1 MAKEKSTTTPL
12 MKQYNELKAQHPDT
26 ILLFRV
32 GDFYETF
39 GEDAI
44 ETSKILNITLTKRG
58 GGDDNPLAGFPHHA
72 IDTYLPKFL
81 REGKKVAICEQ
92 LEDPKSVK
100 GLVKR
105 GVVEIATP
113 ALTFC
118 EQSMQ
123 GNRNNF
129 LAAIH
134 YTNSVI
140 GSAFLDLSTG
150 DFFVSEGSLQDVDK
164 IIRSFAPSEIIV
176 QKKYLRNLEAS
187 NFNIKS
193 VKTYEDWVFTKDFAY
208 EILNSQFDTLS
219 LKGFGVEKMENSVI
233 AAGAIMNYLK
243 ETMHN
248 ELNHICSIKKI
259 DNSNYMWLDGFTIK
273 NLELIYAHNGTSLF
287 DILNCCSTHMGSR
300 LLQRWIVLPL
310 IDKSQIDWRLNIVE
324 SFFEDNN
331 LRENT
336 ATSLS
341 CIGDLERLV
350 SKLAMMKVQ
359 PNELLAL
366 KNVLKEIL
374 SIKNDLSASSYSHI
388 QELSQRLIICD
399 DLNELLE
406 KYISPTAPNNIS
418 KGGAIASGVDEEL
431 DYYRRINTDAKQLIN
446 DILKR
451 EIENTGIT
459 SLKINYNNVFGYYI
473 EVTNVHKD
481 KVPET
486 WIRKQTLTNAE
497 RYITEELKDL
507 EVKIINATEFVSK
520 KEYAIYY
527 ELLEQ
532 LKKWIEPL
540 QKNANILSQI
550 DCLLSFAI
558 VARHNKY
565 TKPQITEDFTLNIT
579 EGRHPVIEKT
589 LPIGSQYISN
599 DIYLDKENS
608 QIGII
613 TGPNM
618 SGKSA
623 YLRQTALIV
632 LMAQIGC
639 FVPAQTAQI
648 GIVDKIF
655 TRVGASDNL
664 SAGESTFM
672 VEMNETAC
680 ILNNLSERSLVLLDE
695 IGRGTSTYD
704 GVSIAWAIGEY
715 LHENKTSPKTLFAT
729 HYHELTALADKFKRV
744 KNLHVKVKEQ
754 GKKVIFLRKISEGS
768 SQKSFGIHVARLAG
782 MPKEVLKTSETM
794 LELLENSSQTKQS
807 LQEAVKSQ
815 EKEKSMQ
822 LSFIQLEDPLLL
834 QLRDE
839 ILSTDIDNLTPIEC
853 LVKLH
858 DIKKMLEKI

>member
-1 MAKEKSTTTPL
+1 MAKEKTSTTPL
-12 MKQYNELKAQHPDT
+12 MRQYNELKAQHPDT

-44 ETSKILNITLTKRG
+44 ETSKILSITLTKRG

-164 IIRSFAPSEIIV
+164 IIRSFAPNEIIV

-208 EILNSQFDTLS
+208 ETLNSQFDTLS

-310 IDKSQIDWRLNIVE
+310 IDKAQIDWRLNIVE

-336 ATSLS
+336 AESLS

-366 KNVLKEIL
+366 KSVLKEIL
-374 SIKNDLSASSYSHI
+374 SIKDALSVSTYSHI
-388 QELSQRLIICD
+388 QELSQKLIICD

-486 WIRKQTLTNAE
+486 WVRKQTLTNAE

-507 EVKIINATEFVSK
+507 EVKILNATEFVSK

-550 DCLLSFAI
+550 DCLLAFAT
-558 VARHNKY
+558 VAKHNKY
-565 TKPQITEDFTLNIT
+565 TKPQITEDYTLNIT

-715 LHENKTSPKTLFAT
+715 LHENKISPKTLFAT

-794 LELLENSSQTKQS
+794 LALLENSSQTKQS
-807 LQEAVKSQ
+807 IQETVKSQ

-839 ILSTDIDNLTPIEC
+839 ILSTDIDNLTPVEC

>member
-366 KNVLKEIL
+366 KSVLKEIL
-374 SIKNDLSASSYSHI
+374 SIKNDLNVSSYSHI
-388 QELSQRLIICD
+388 KELSQRLIVCD

-486 WIRKQTLTNAE
+486 WIRKQTLANAE

-507 EVKIINATEFVSK
+507 EVKILNATEFVSK

-565 TKPQITEDFTLNIT
+565 IKPQITEDYTLNIT

>member
-1 MAKEKSTTTPL
+1 MAKEKTSTTPL
-12 MKQYNELKAQHPDT
+12 MRQYNELKAQHPDT

-44 ETSKILNITLTKRG
+44 ETSKILSITLTKRG

-486 WIRKQTLTNAE
+486 WIRKQTLANAE

-507 EVKIINATEFVSK
+507 EVKILNATEFVSK

-550 DCLLSFAI
+550 DCLLAFAT
-558 VARHNKY
+558 VAKHNKY
-565 TKPQITEDFTLNIT
+565 TKPQITEDYTLNIT

-794 LELLENSSQTKQS
+794 LALLENSSQTKQS
-807 LQEAVKSQ
+807 IQETVKSQ

-839 ILSTDIDNLTPIEC
+839 ILSTDIDNLTPVEC

>member
-1 MAKEKSTTTPL
+1 MAKEKTSTTPL
-12 MKQYNELKAQHPDT
+12 MRQYNELKAQHTDT

-193 VKTYEDWVFTKDFAY
+193 VKTYEDWVFTKDFAH
-208 EILNSQFDTLS
+208 ETLNSQFDTLS

-486 WIRKQTLTNAE
+486 WIRKQTLANAE

-507 EVKIINATEFVSK
+507 EVKILNATEFVSK

-715 LHENKTSPKTLFAT
+715 LHENKPSPKTLFAT

>member
-1 MAKEKSTTTPL
+1 MAKEKATTTPL

-39 GEDAI
+39 GSDAI

-105 GVVEIATP
+105 GIVEIATP
-113 ALTFC
+113 SLSYS
-118 EQSMQ
+118 EQTMQ
-123 GNRNNF
+123 GDRNNF
-129 LAAIH
+129 LASIH
-134 YTNSVI
+134 YTNSNI
-140 GSAFLDLSTG
+140 GVAFLDLSTG
-150 DFFVSEGSLQDVDK
+150 EFLVSEGSLQDVDK
-164 IIRSFAPSEIIV
+164 IIRSFAPKEIIV
-176 QKKYLRNLEAS
+176 QKKYLRDLEAS
-187 NFNIKS
+187 NFNVKS
-193 VKTYEDWVFTKDFAY
+193 IKTYEDWVFTKDFAY
-208 EILNSQFDTLS
+208 EILNNQFSTLS
-219 LKGFGVEKMENSVI
+219 LKGFGVEKMENSII

-259 DNSNYMWLDGFTIK
+259 DNNNFMWLDGFTIK

-287 DILNCCSTHMGSR
+287 DILNHCSTHMGSR

-310 IDKSQIDWRLNIVE
+310 IDKQEIDWRLNIVE
-324 SFFEDNN
+324 SFLMDSAMQ
-331 LRENT
+331 ENT
-336 ATSLS
+336 LDSLS

-350 SKLAMMKVQ
+350 SKIAMMRVQ
-359 PNELLAL
+359 PNELYAL
-366 KNVLKEIL
+366 TNILREIF
-374 SIKNDLSASSYSHI
+374 SIKNNFSISNSPYL
-388 QELSQRLIICD
+388 QELSQDIVVCKELNDLLI
-399 DLNELLE
+399 
-406 KYISPTAPNNIS
+406 KYISPSAPNNIS
-418 KGGAIASGVDEEL
+418 KGGAIAFGVDEEL
-431 DYYRRINTDAKQLIN
+431 DYYRRIGTDAKELIN

-451 EIENTGIT
+451 EIETTGIS
-459 SLKINYNNVFGYYI
+459 SLKISYNNVFGYYL
-473 EVTNVHKD
+473 EVTNTHKD
-481 KVPET
+481 KVPES

-507 EVKIINATEFVSK
+507 ETKILNASEIVSK

-527 ELLEQ
+527 ELLER
-532 LKKWIEPL
+532 LKQWVEPL
-540 QKNANILSQI
+540 QKNAQILAQI

-558 VARHNKY
+558 VAKHNKY
-565 TKPQITEDFTLNIT
+565 TKPTITEDFTINIT

-599 DIYLDKENS
+599 DIYLDQENS

-632 LMAQIGC
+632 LMAQIGS
-639 FVPAQTAQI
+639 FVPAQSAQI

-680 ILNNLSERSLVLLDE
+680 ILNNLSQRSLVLLDE

-715 LHENKTSPKTLFAT
+715 LHESKFKPKTLFAT
-729 HYHELTALADKFKRV
+729 HYHELTALADKYVRI

-754 GKKVIFLRKISEGS
+754 GKKVIFLRKIAEGG

-782 MPKEVLKTSETM
+782 MPKEVLNSSEKM
-794 LELLENSSQTKQS
+794 LAVLESESQTKQS
-807 LQEAVKSQ
+807 IQETVKSKIN
-815 EKEKSMQ
+815 EKPMQ
-822 LSFIQLEDPLLL
+822 LSFIQLEDPILL
-834 QLRDE
+834 QLKEE

-858 DIKKMLEKI
+858 DIKKMLEKV

>member
-1 MAKEKSTTTPL
+1 MAKEKATTTPL

-39 GEDAI
+39 GSDAI

-105 GVVEIATP
+105 GIVEIATP
-113 ALTFC
+113 SLSYS
-118 EQSMQ
+118 EQTMQ
-123 GNRNNF
+123 GDRNNF
-129 LAAIH
+129 LASIH
-134 YTNSVI
+134 YTNSNI
-140 GSAFLDLSTG
+140 GVAFLDLSTG
-150 DFFVSEGSLQDVDK
+150 EFLVSEGSLQDVDK
-164 IIRSFAPSEIIV
+164 IIRSFAPKEIIV
-176 QKKYLRNLEAS
+176 QKKYLRDLEAS
-187 NFNIKS
+187 NFNVKS
-193 VKTYEDWVFTKDFAY
+193 IKTYEDWVFTKDFAH
-208 EILNSQFDTLS
+208 EILNNQFSTLS
-219 LKGFGVEKMENSVI
+219 LKGFGVEKMENSII

-259 DNSNYMWLDGFTIK
+259 DNNNFMWLDGFTIK

-287 DILNCCSTHMGSR
+287 DILNHCSTHMGSR

-310 IDKSQIDWRLNIVE
+310 IDKQEIDWRLNIVE
-324 SFFEDNN
+324 SFLMDSAMQ
-331 LRENT
+331 ENT
-336 ATSLS
+336 LDSLN

-350 SKLAMMKVQ
+350 SKIAMMRVQ
-359 PNELLAL
+359 PNELYAL
-366 KNVLKEIL
+366 TNILREIF
-374 SIKNDLSASSYSHI
+374 SIKNNFSISNSPYL
-388 QELSQRLIICD
+388 QELSQDIVVCKELNDLLI
-399 DLNELLE
+399 
-406 KYISPTAPNNIS
+406 KYISPSAPNNIS
-418 KGGAIASGVDEEL
+418 KGGAIAFGVDEEL
-431 DYYRRINTDAKQLIN
+431 DYYRRIGTDAKELIN

-451 EIENTGIT
+451 EIETTGIS
-459 SLKINYNNVFGYYI
+459 SLKISYNNVFGYYL
-473 EVTNVHKD
+473 EVTNTHKD
-481 KVPET
+481 KVPES

-507 EVKIINATEFVSK
+507 ETKILNASEIVSK

-527 ELLEQ
+527 ELLER
-532 LKKWIEPL
+532 LKQWVEPL
-540 QKNANILSQI
+540 QKNAQILAQI

-558 VARHNKY
+558 VAKHNKY
-565 TKPQITEDFTLNIT
+565 TKPTITEDFTINIT

-589 LPIGSQYISN
+589 LPIGTQYISN
-599 DIYLDKENS
+599 DVYLDKESS
-608 QIGII
+608 QIAII

-639 FVPAQTAQI
+639 YVPALSAQI
-648 GIVDKIF
+648 GIIDKIF

-680 ILNNLSERSLVLLDE
+680 ILNNLSSRSLVLLDE

-704 GVSIAWAIGEY
+704 GVSIAWAIGKY
-715 LHENKTSPKTLFAT
+715 LHDSKLCPKTLFAT
-729 HYHELTALADKFKRV
+729 HYHELTVLEDKFPRV
-744 KNLHVKVKEQ
+744 KNLHVKVREQ
-754 GKKVIFLRKISEGS
+754 GKKVIFLRKIAEGC

-782 MPKEVLKTSETM
+782 MPKEVLKTSEEM
-794 LELLENSSQTKQS
+794 LEILENNSQTTQS
-807 LQEAVKSQ
+807 IQETIKSQ

-834 QLRDE
+834 QLKDD
-839 ILSTDIDNLTPIEC
+839 ILSTDIDNLTPVEC

>member
-1 MAKEKSTTTPL
+1 MAKEKTSTTPL
-12 MKQYNELKAQHPDT
+12 MRQYNELKAQHPDT

-44 ETSKILNITLTKRG
+44 ETSKILSITLTKRG

-164 IIRSFAPSEIIV
+164 IIRSFAPNEIIV

-208 EILNSQFDTLS
+208 ETLNSQFDTLS

-310 IDKSQIDWRLNIVE
+310 IDKAQIDWRLNIVE

-336 ATSLS
+336 AESLS

-366 KNVLKEIL
+366 KSVLKEIL
-374 SIKNDLSASSYSHI
+374 SIKNALSASTYSHI
-388 QELSQRLIICD
+388 QELSQKLIICD

-486 WIRKQTLTNAE
+486 WVRKQTLTNAE

-507 EVKIINATEFVSK
+507 EIKILNATEFVSK

-550 DCLLSFAI
+550 DCLLAFAT
-558 VARHNKY
+558 VAKHNKY
-565 TKPQITEDFTLNIT
+565 TKPQITEDYTLNIT

-794 LELLENSSQTKQS
+794 LALLENSSQTKQS
-807 LQEAVKSQ
+807 IQETVKSQ

-839 ILSTDIDNLTPIEC
+839 ILSTDIDNLTPVEC

>member
-1 MAKEKSTTTPL
+1 MAKEKTSTTPL
-12 MKQYNELKAQHPDT
+12 MRQYNELKAQHPDT

-44 ETSKILNITLTKRG
+44 ETSKILSITLTKRG

-164 IIRSFAPSEIIV
+164 IIRSFAPNEIIV

-208 EILNSQFDTLS
+208 ETLNSQFDTLS

-310 IDKSQIDWRLNIVE
+310 IDKAQIDWRLNIVE

-336 ATSLS
+336 AESLS

-366 KNVLKEIL
+366 KSVLKEIL
-374 SIKNDLSASSYSHI
+374 SIKDALSVSTYSHI
-388 QELSQRLIICD
+388 QELSQKLIICD

-486 WIRKQTLTNAE
+486 WVRKQTLTNAE

-507 EVKIINATEFVSK
+507 EIKILNATEFVSK

-550 DCLLSFAI
+550 DCLLAFAT
-558 VARHNKY
+558 VAKHNKY
-565 TKPQITEDFTLNIT
+565 TKPQITEDYTLNIT

-794 LELLENSSQTKQS
+794 LALLENSSQTKQS
-807 LQEAVKSQ
+807 IQETVKSQ

-839 ILSTDIDNLTPIEC
+839 ILSTDIDNLTPVEC

>member
-105 GVVEIATP
+105 GIVEIATP
-113 ALTFC
+113 SLSYS
-118 EQSMQ
+118 EQTLQ

-134 YTNSVI
+134 YTNSLI

-150 DFFVSEGSLQDVDK
+150 EFFVSEGSLQDVDK
-164 IIRSFAPSEIIV
+164 IIRSFAPNEIIV
-176 QKKYLRNLEAS
+176 QKKYLRDLQAA
-187 NFNIKS
+187 NFNVKS
-193 VKTYEDWVFTKDFAY
+193 IKTYEDWVFTKDFAY
-208 EILNSQFDTLS
+208 ETLNNQFDTLS
-219 LKGFGVEKMENSVI
+219 LKGFGVEKMESSVI

-259 DNSNYMWLDGFTIK
+259 DNSNFMWLDGFTIK

-287 DILNCCSTHMGSR
+287 DILNHCFTHMGSR

-310 IDKSQIDWRLNIVE
+310 IDKKQIDWRLNIVE
-324 SFFEDNN
+324 SFLENTDS
-331 LRENT
+331 RENT
-336 ATSLS
+336 AESLTS
-341 CIGDLERLV
+341 IGDLERLV
-350 SKLAMMKVQ
+350 SKIAMMRVQ
-359 PNELLAL
+359 PNELYAL
-366 KNVLKEIL
+366 INILNEI
-374 SIKNDLSASSYSHI
+374 SKIKNNFSSSQSSHL
-388 QELSQRLIICD
+388 QQLSQDLIICQ
-399 DLNELLE
+399 DLIELLT

-418 KGGAIASGVDEEL
+418 KGGTIALGVDEEL
-431 DYYRRINTDAKQLIN
+431 DYYRRISTDAKELIN

-459 SLKINYNNVFGYYI
+459 SLKISYNNVFGYYI
-473 EVTNVHKD
+473 EVTNTHKD
-481 KVPET
+481 KVPER

-507 EVKIINATEFVSK
+507 ETKILNATEFISK

-527 ELLEQ
+527 ELLEK
-532 LKKWIEPL
+532 LKSWIEPL

-550 DCLLSFAI
+550 DCLLSFAM
-558 VARHNKY
+558 VAKHNKY
-565 TKPQITEDFTLNIT
+565 SKPQISEDDVLNIT

-589 LPIGSQYISN
+589 LPIGTQYISN

-608 QIGII
+608 QIAII

-632 LMAQIGC
+632 LMAQIGSY
-639 FVPAQTAQI
+639 VPAQTAQI

-680 ILNNLSERSLVLLDE
+680 ILNNLSPRSLVLLDE

-715 LHENKTSPKTLFAT
+715 LHESKFCPKTLFAT
-729 HYHELTALADKFKRV
+729 HYHELTALSEKFSRV

-754 GKKVIFLRKISEGS
+754 GKKVIFLRKIAEGG

-782 MPKEVLKTSETM
+782 MPKEVLKTSENM
-794 LELLENSSQTKQS
+794 LAVLESNSQTKQS
-807 LQEAVKSQ
+807 IQESVKTKIN
-815 EKEKSMQ
+815 EKPMQ
-822 LSFIQLEDPLLL
+822 LSFIQLEDPILL
-834 QLRDE
+834 QLKDD
-839 ILSTDIDNLTPIEC
+839 ILSTDIDNLTPVEC

>member
-486 WIRKQTLTNAE
+486 WIRKQTLANAE

-507 EVKIINATEFVSK
+507 EVKILNATEFVSK

>member
-1 MAKEKSTTTPL
+1 MAKEKTSTTPL
-12 MKQYNELKAQHPDT
+12 MKQYNELKAQYPDT

-44 ETSKILNITLTKRG
+44 ETSKILSITLTKRG

-164 IIRSFAPSEIIV
+164 IIRSFAPNEIIV

-208 EILNSQFDTLS
+208 ETLNSQFDTLS

-310 IDKSQIDWRLNIVE
+310 IDKAQIDWRLNIVE

-336 ATSLS
+336 AESLS

-366 KNVLKEIL
+366 KSVLKEIL
-374 SIKNDLSASSYSHI
+374 SIKDALSVSTYSHI
-388 QELSQRLIICD
+388 QELSQKLIICD

-486 WIRKQTLTNAE
+486 WVRKQTLTNAE

-507 EVKIINATEFVSK
+507 EIKILNATEFVSK

-550 DCLLSFAI
+550 DCLLAFAT
-558 VARHNKY
+558 VAKHNKY
-565 TKPQITEDFTLNIT
+565 TKPQITEDYTLNIT

-648 GIVDKIF
+648 GVVDKIF

-794 LELLENSSQTKQS
+794 LALLENSSQTKQS
-807 LQEAVKSQ
+807 IQETVKSQ

-839 ILSTDIDNLTPIEC
+839 ILSTDIDNLTPVEC

>member
-1 MAKEKSTTTPL
+1 MAKEKTSTTPL
-12 MKQYNELKAQHPDT
+12 MRQYNELKAQHPDT

-39 GEDAI
+39 GQDAI

-92 LEDPKSVK
+92 LEDPKLVK

-105 GVVEIATP
+105 GIVEIATP
-113 ALTFC
+113 ALTYC

-123 GNRNNF
+123 GDRNNF

-134 YTNSVI
+134 YTKTQI

-150 DFFVSEGSLQDVDK
+150 EFFITEGSLQDIDK

-176 QKKYLRNLEAS
+176 QKKYLRDLEAS
-187 NFNIKS
+187 NFNVKS
-193 VKTYEDWVFTKDFAY
+193 IKTYEDWVFTKDFAY
-208 EILNSQFDTLS
+208 EILNNQFDTLS
-219 LKGFGVEKMENSVI
+219 LKGFGVEKMESSII

-248 ELNHICSIKKI
+248 ELKHICTIKKI
-259 DNSNYMWLDGFTIK
+259 DNSNFMWLDGFTIK

-287 DILNCCSTHMGSR
+287 DVLNNCSTHMGSR

-310 IDKSQIDWRLNIVE
+310 IDKTQIDWRLNIVE
-324 SFFEDNN
+324 SFYNNTNIQEDTI
-331 LRENT
+331 E
-336 ATSLS
+336 SLKS
-341 CIGDLERLV
+341 IGDLERMV
-350 SKLAMMKVQ
+350 SKIAMMRVQ

-366 KNVLKEIL
+366 KNILKEIA
-374 SIKNDLSASSYSHI
+374 SIKHNLETSNSVNL
-388 QELSQRLIICD
+388 QELSQKLIISD
-399 DLNELLE
+399 DLSQLLE
-406 KYISPTAPNNIS
+406 KYIAPTAPNNIS

-431 DYYRRINTDAKQLIN
+431 DYYRRISTDAKELIN

-451 EIENTGIT
+451 EIEATGIN
-459 SLKINYNNVFGYYI
+459 SLKISYNNVFGYYI

-486 WIRKQTLTNAE
+486 WVRKQTLTNAE

-507 EVKIINATEFVSK
+507 EVKILNATEFVSK
-520 KEYAIYY
+520 KENAIYY

-550 DCLLSFAI
+550 DCLLSFSI
-558 VARHNKY
+558 VAKHNKY
-565 TKPQITEDFTLNIT
+565 IKPQITEDYILNIT

-599 DIYLDKENS
+599 DIYLDQENS

-632 LMAQIGC
+632 LMAQIGS
-639 FVPAQTAQI
+639 FVPAQSAQI

-680 ILNNLSERSLVLLDE
+680 ILNNLSQRSLVLLDE

-715 LHENKTSPKTLFAT
+715 LHESKFKPKTLFAT
-729 HYHELTALADKFKRV
+729 HYHELTALADKYVRI

-754 GKKVIFLRKISEGS
+754 GKKVIFLRKIAEGG

-782 MPKEVLKTSETM
+782 MPKEVLNSSEKM
-794 LELLENSSQTKQS
+794 LAVLESESQTKQS
-807 LQEAVKSQ
+807 IQETVKSKIN
-815 EKEKSMQ
+815 EKPMQ
-822 LSFIQLEDPLLL
+822 LSFIQLEDPILL
-834 QLRDE
+834 QLKEE

-858 DIKKMLEKI
+858 DIKKMLEKV